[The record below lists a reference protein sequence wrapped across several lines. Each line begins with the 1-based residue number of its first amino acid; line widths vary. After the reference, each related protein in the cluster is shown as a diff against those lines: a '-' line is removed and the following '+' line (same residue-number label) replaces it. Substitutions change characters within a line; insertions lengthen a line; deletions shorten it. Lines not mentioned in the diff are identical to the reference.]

1 MNDQPTFLWY
11 DLETF
16 GLSPYTSTIA
26 EFACIRTDSDLEE
39 IDSQTF
45 YCQPLPDMPI
55 DPDSVAVHG
64 WSPLKLLKDG
74 LTEAEFSEK
83 IAEEFQQPAS
93 CNVGYNSTRFDNEF
107 IRHLF
112 FRNFFSPYEHEWKD
126 GASKWD
132 LINVI
137 RLAAL
142 VKPGVLQI
150 PRKEKGE
157 PSFKL
162 EDLAL
167 ANVADELPDDSAH
180 HAAYDTKATLLLA
193 RKLKKA
199 EPEFF
204 EYCFGL
210 RSKKQVDQL
219 LFAKSSQC
227 LLHVASHIPSVNHNA
242 TLLFPLMRHP
252 DPDHDKEVFCFD
264 LRYDPETLLALSPSE
279 ASKRRFPRLGEL
291 EETGLQPLG
300 LPWITTN
307 KIPLLYPIEKIDK
320 ETRDA
325 LFAATLLDRQQT
337 RAHYR
342 KVKEKR
348 DQLCQ
353 RIAAMLEEEAEAPP
367 RHSVAA
373 PALAEAKL
381 YGGGFIGDADQAKAA
396 KLRLR
401 GPELFVYDGLSFA
414 DPRWREILPRYK
426 ARNFPDELNAIE
438 KETWRQHCREQYE
451 KQDPGLLQK
460 AQDMAREHADNP
472 AVNIALADTLK
483 YYELMA
489 GAD

>member
-16 GLSPYTSTIA
+16 GLWPHASTIA

-55 DPDSVAVHG
+55 DPGSVAVHG
-64 WSPLKLLKDG
+64 WSPLKLLQDG
-74 LTEAEFSEK
+74 LSEAEFSEK

-93 CNVGYNSTRFDNEF
+93 CSVGYNSTSFDNEF

-126 GASKWD
+126 GASRWD
-132 LINVI
+132 LIDVI
-137 RLAAL
+137 RLSAL
-142 VKPGVLQI
+142 AKPGVFQI

-162 EDLAL
+162 EGLAL
-167 ANVADELPDDSAH
+167 ANVAGGLPDDSAH
-180 HAAYDTKATLLLA
+180 HAAYDAKATLLLA

-204 EYCFGL
+204 QYCFEL
-210 RSKKQVDQL
+210 RMKKQVEQL

-227 LLHVASHIPSVNHNA
+227 LLYVANHMPATDHSA
-242 TLLFPLMRHP
+242 TLLFPLTRHP
-252 DPDHDKEVFCFD
+252 DPNQDKKIFCFD
-264 LRYDPETLLALSPSE
+264 LRYDPETLLSLSAAE
-279 ASKRRFPRLGEL
+279 ANKRRFTRLSEL

-300 LPWITTN
+300 LQAVTSN
-307 KIPLLYPIEKIDK
+307 KTPLLYPIEKID
-320 ETRDA
+320 EEAQTA
-325 LFAATLLDRQQT
+325 LFAATRLDRQQT

-367 RHSVAA
+367 SFLRPA
-373 PALAEAKL
+373 PAMAEAKL
-381 YGGGFIGDADQAKAA
+381 YGGGFIADADQAKAA

-401 GPELFVYDGLSFA
+401 GPELFVFDGLSFT

-438 KETWRQHCREQYE
+438 KEAWQQHCREQFE
-451 KQDPGLLQK
+451 KQGPDLLQK
-460 AQDMAREHADNP
+460 ARELAQEHADNP
-472 AVNIALADTLK
+472 AVNIALADTVK
-483 YYELMA
+483 YYEHLA